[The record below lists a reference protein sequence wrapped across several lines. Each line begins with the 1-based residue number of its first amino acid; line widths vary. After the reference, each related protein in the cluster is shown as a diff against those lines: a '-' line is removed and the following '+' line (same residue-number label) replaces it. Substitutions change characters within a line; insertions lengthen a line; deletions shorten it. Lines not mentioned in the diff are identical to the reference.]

1 MVPLLEHLDDELLDV
16 ADVSDT
22 SWTNRSCGVC
32 IGFWWHRVYPTF
44 AFAQVL
50 LRLLPG
56 VSWFLELRHV
66 PRLQALSGRVA
77 LLT

>member
-1 MVPLLEHLDDELLDV
+1 M
-16 ADVSDT
+16 
-22 SWTNRSCGVC
+22 
-32 IGFWWHRVYPTF
+32 WWHRVYPTF

-50 LRLLPG
+50 LRLLPD

-66 PRLQALSGRVA
+66 PSLQALSGRVA

>member
-1 MVPLLEHLDDELLDV
+1 VPLLEHLDDELLGD
-16 ADVSDT
+16 ADVCHLVDEQVL
-22 SWTNRSCGVC
+22 RRLHCHLVA
-32 IGFWWHRVYPTF
+32 RVYPTF

-66 PRLQALSGRVA
+66 PILQALSGSA
-77 LLT
+77 TLLT

>member
-1 MVPLLEHLDDELLDV
+1 M
-16 ADVSDT
+16 SDT

-32 IGFWWHRVYPTF
+32 IGMWWHRVYRTF

-50 LRLLPG
+50 LRLLPD
-56 VSWFLELRHV
+56 VSWFLELGHV

-77 LLT
+77 ILT

>member
-1 MVPLLEHLDDELLDV
+1 MMNCSAMRMSVTL
-16 ADVSDT
+16 
-22 SWTNRSCGVC
+22 WTNRSCGVC
-32 IGFWWHRVYPTF
+32 IGIWWHRVYPTF

-66 PRLQALSGRVA
+66 PILQALSGSA
-77 LLT
+77 TLLT